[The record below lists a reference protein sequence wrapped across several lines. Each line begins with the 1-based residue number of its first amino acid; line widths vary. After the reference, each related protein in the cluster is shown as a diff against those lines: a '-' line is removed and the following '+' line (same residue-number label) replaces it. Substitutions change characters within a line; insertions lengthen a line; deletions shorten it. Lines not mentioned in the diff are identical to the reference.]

1 MTLGVAGF
9 LLAVVVA
16 GIVLVFR
23 FLRNKPKLRIICLV
37 LLFLIALVLVCY
49 IGLAVILIDAIRHQ
63 PAVGSEKCASVFLC
77 SCFK

>member
-1 MTLGVAGF
+1 MTLGVAV
-9 LLAVVVA
+9 LLLVAVVA

-23 FLRNKPKLRIICLV
+23 FMQNKPKLRIVCLV

-49 IGLAVILIDAIRHQ
+49 IGLTVIFIDAIRHQ
-63 PAVGSEKCASVFLC
+63 PAVGSEKCTSVFLC